1 MSCSCGGSS
10 TKKGKYNKKQN
21 LEKPIDYIIDAK
33 GNLKA
38 IYKK

>member
-1 MSCSCGGSS
+1 MCCSKGNS

-21 LEKPIDYIIDAK
+21 LEKPIDYIIDKK
-33 GNLKA
+33 GNLKP